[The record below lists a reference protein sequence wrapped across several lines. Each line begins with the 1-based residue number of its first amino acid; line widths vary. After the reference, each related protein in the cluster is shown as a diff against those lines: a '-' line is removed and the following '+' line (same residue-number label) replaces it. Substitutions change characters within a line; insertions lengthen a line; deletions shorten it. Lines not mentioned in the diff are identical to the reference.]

1 MGVVRTWIFPILR
14 IVIFI
19 AIAAALVKIAFFADP
34 LTNAAPEFPTGEIA
48 EPQIPVSIAT
58 VQNDVSVQGS
68 VLADP
73 AVPTKGTLAG
83 EVNQILV
90 SLGQGV
96 AADSKVMVLRSEA
109 PGDFLPDGTMGA
121 PKVKTVTVL
130 AGSAG
135 VVSSIP
141 VITGQTVAIGDTI
154 MQIAPTSFN
163 VSGSLAP
170 EQQYRLLTMPT
181 EAQVTI
187 TGGPAPFTCT
197 GVTITSALAGADS
210 GITGDPAAPATG
222 ATVRCAIPAE
232 ITVFSGLG
240 AEITLAGGVAENV
253 LTVHITA
260 VEGSAGTGNVYRL
273 LEDGSSEAVP
283 VVLGLNDGIN
293 VEVKEGLAD
302 GDMVLQFVPGAPQVG
317 VDMGDGCTSFPDG
330 SVVCGG

>member
-14 IVIFI
+14 IIIFL
-19 AIAAALVKIAFFADP
+19 AIASALMKIAFFADP
-34 LTNAAPEFPTGEIA
+34 LSSQPPEFPTGEIT
-48 EPQIPVSIAT
+48 EPQVAAAIGTI
-58 VQNDVSVQGS
+58 QNDVSVPAS
-68 VLADP
+68 VAADP
-73 AVPTKGTLAG
+73 AVPTKATLAG
-83 EVNQILV
+83 EVKQILV

-96 AADSKVMVLRSEA
+96 AADSKVMVLRSET
-109 PGDFLPDGTMGA
+109 PGAFLPDGTMGA

-135 VVSSIP
+135 IVSAIP
-141 VITGQTVAIGDTI
+141 VITGQTVAIGDTVL
-154 MQIAPTSFN
+154 QIAPTSFN

-210 GITGDPAAPATG
+210 GASTDPGAPASG

-232 ITVFSGLG
+232 VTVFSGLT
-240 AEITLAGGVAENV
+240 AEITLAGGVAESV
-253 LTVHITA
+253 LTVPITA

-273 LEDGSSEAVP
+273 LGDGSSEAAP

-293 VEVKEGLAD
+293 VEVKEGLAE
-302 GDMVLQFVPGAPQVG
+302 GDMVLQFVPGAPQEG
-317 VDMGDGCTSFPDG
+317 FDLGDGCQSFPDG